1 MQHTFPW
8 LTVGRM
14 RLRKL
19 RGVLFVVAALLGG
32 VAVVGGLWL
41 SYYVSW
47 AWAFDMKKV
56 TAMSA
61 ASIIYDRNGYV
72 LQRFFEENRLP
83 VSGDQIPDILKQ
95 AIIAAEDQRFY
106 WHFGFDPFGI
116 IRAAFGNLLGSRV
129 TSGASTI
136 TQQLARNS
144 AQMFERTLDRKL
156 KELFLA
162 VRLET
167 VFSKDEILVLYLNR
181 IFFGRDIYGIGAAA
195 QGYFGKEP
203 KDLTLSE
210 SALLAGVISGPNSFS
225 PWRSPERAKQVR
237 ARVLDRMVKETYITS
252 EQAMVSKEEP
262 LVLRP
267 LMELPASYVV
277 AALWDEWPEFLPREL
292 ALRGG
297 LRVYS
302 TVDAAF
308 QNAAEEE
315 LEAGLQEIERMPGYH
330 HQRRS
335 SWLRKESLSTSPPYL
350 QGAFVAIRNADG
362 GILAMV
368 GGRNYQESTFNRA
381 VESKRQVG
389 STLKPFVYAHLFNAV
404 HATAFT
410 EIPSEKFDLHHPELA
425 FEGTA
430 NGPFLT
436 VRRAL
441 ETSNNFCAMRAGLA
455 AGVAGFVDL
464 VRNATGEQIPPYPSS
479 FLGACTISPL
489 EMTKAYSIFPNKGVL
504 IQPHLID
511 RIETADGKVLF
522 EHEQVRRRIL
532 SPEVSFQIHH
542 LLEGVVNNGTAQGLR
557 SRFQLQGELAGKTGT
572 TDDYKDG
579 WFVGYNT
586 AVTAGVWVGLDQPK
600 TIIPQGY
607 STVVAVPL
615 WGRIMQMADEHYPS
629 GEFISPPEVKLARKA
644 EERGWFLFSSTVVS
658 GDAEYVRDEQRNDS
672 LARVTHADMTLG
684 EETPEQRMFFVDV
697 KKE

>member
-1 MQHTFPW
+1 MQHAFPR
-8 LTVGRM
+8 LTIGRM
-14 RLRKL
+14 RLRKWW
-19 RGVLFVVAALLGG
+19 RGLFVIAALCGG
-32 VAVVGGLWL
+32 AAVVGGLWL
-41 SYYVSW
+41 FYYIGW
-47 AWAFDMKKV
+47 AWSFDMKKV

-61 ASIIYDRNGYV
+61 ASIIYDRHGYV

-83 VSGDQIPDILKQ
+83 VAGDQIPNILEQ

-116 IRAAFGNLLGSRV
+116 IRAACGNLLGSRV

-167 VFSKDEILVLYLNR
+167 CFSKDEILVLYLNR

-210 SALLAGVISGPNSFS
+210 CAMLAGVISGPNSFS
-225 PWRSPERAKQVR
+225 PWRNPEKAKQVR
-237 ARVLDRMVKETYITS
+237 ARVLDRMAKEKFITP
-252 EQAMVSKEEP
+252 EQAAKSKEEP

-267 LMELPASYVV
+267 LIELPASYVV
-277 AALWDEWPEFLPREL
+277 AALWDEWPDFLPREL

-297 LRVYS
+297 LRIYS

-308 QNAAEEE
+308 QNAAEVE
-315 LEAGLQEIERMPGYH
+315 LENGLQEIEKMQGYRH
-330 HQRRS
+330 PRRAD
-335 SWLRKESLSTSPPYL
+335 WLRKKTADTSPHYL
-350 QGAFVAIRNADG
+350 QGAFVAIHNADG

-368 GGRNYQESTFNRA
+368 GGRNYLESTFNRA

-389 STLKPFVYAHLFNAV
+389 STLKPFVYAHLFDAL

-410 EIPSEKFDLHHPELA
+410 EVPSEKFDLHHPEQA
-425 FEGTA
+425 FEGTSS
-430 NGPFLT
+430 GPFLS

-441 ETSNNFCAMRAGLA
+441 EMSNNFCAMRAGLA
-455 AGVAGFVDL
+455 AGVNGFVDL
-464 VRNATGEQIPPYPSS
+464 VDSATGEHAPPYPSS
-479 FLGACTISPL
+479 FLGACALSPL
-489 EMTKAYSIFPNKGVL
+489 ELTKAYSVFPNKGVL

-511 RIETADGKVLF
+511 RIETADGTVLF

-542 LLEGVVNNGTAQGLR
+542 LLEGVV
-557 SRFQLQGELAGKTGT
+557 
-572 TDDYKDG
+572 
-579 WFVGYNT
+579 
-586 AVTAGVWVGLDQPK
+586 
-600 TIIPQGY
+600 
-607 STVVAVPL
+607 
-615 WGRIMQMADEHYPS
+615 
-629 GEFISPPEVKLARKA
+629 
-644 EERGWFLFSSTVVS
+644 
-658 GDAEYVRDEQRNDS
+658 
-672 LARVTHADMTLG
+672 
-684 EETPEQRMFFVDV
+684 
-697 KKE
+697 